1 MAPWEALLLLDV
13 ILSKMKF
20 LLKTLAVFAIF
31 FLLFITSFVGVSLA
45 ITESECDSSWKDH
58 INECVDLWSSLKSEA
73 NKTVKS
79 LKQELTQID
88 TSIAITSARVFQTT
102 KKIRELEEEI
112 ADLSS
117 KIGRLDISLDKLSEI
132 LLERIVAT
140 YKKSRINFINLFLSS
155 DSFSNFVSH
164 YKYLKVIQLH
174 DRDLML
180 QLETARVNF
189 DEQKTLKEE
198 KQEELEVAK
207 KKLELQKVLLNRH
220 RQGRASLL
228 EVTQNSEK
236 RYKTLLNEAQK
247 ELQALLNSKFSEKR
261 HVNKGEVIGLM
272 GNTGF
277 STGPHLHFGVYEIKE
292 SEANNFDYYS
302 RVLDPFNYLSNKTVL
317 FDSYSCDDISSS
329 QMRSVGSGSKDWP
342 LSNPRITQC
351 FGHTPYSWMYK
362 GYNFHHGVDIVD
374 SANVLVRTVEE
385 GEAYF
390 YRGQGSMGNNVRVFH
405 PDGKMTLYLHLQ

>member
-1 MAPWEALLLLDV
+1 
-13 ILSKMKF
+13 MKF
-20 LLKTLAVFAIF
+20 LLKFFTAFLIF
-31 FLLFITSFVGVSLA
+31 FLFITCFFGVSLA

-58 INECVDLWSSLKSEA
+58 INECIDLWSGLKSETSQRA
-73 NKTVKS
+73 KS
-79 LKQELTQID
+79 LKRELTQID
-88 TSIAITSARVFQTT
+88 ASIAITSAQVFQTT
-102 KKIRELEEEI
+102 KQIEKLEEEI
-112 ADLSS
+112 ADLSD

-140 YKKSRINFINLFLSS
+140 YKKGRVNIVNLFFSS
-155 DSFSNFVSH
+155 DSFSNFVSR
-164 YKYLKVIQLH
+164 YKYLKVVQLH
-174 DRDLML
+174 DRNLMV
-180 QLETARVNF
+180 QLETVRINF

-198 KQEELEVAK
+198 KQEELEIAK
-207 KKLELQKVLLNRH
+207 KKLELQRALLNRH
-220 RQGRASLL
+220 RQERASLL

-236 RYKTLLNEAQK
+236 RYQTLLNEAQK

-292 SEANNFDYYS
+292 SEANSFDYYS
-302 RVLDPFNYLSNKTVL
+302 RVLDPFSYLSNRTVL

-342 LSNPRITQC
+342 LNNPRITQC

-362 GYNFHHGVDIVD
+362 GYNFHHGVDMVD
-374 SANVLVRTVEE
+374 SANVLVRAIEE

-390 YRGQGSMGNNVRVFH
+390 YRGQESMGNNVRVFH
-405 PDGKMTLYLHLQ
+405 PNGKMTLYLHLQ